1 MHHRDMQMITAAV
14 FIAGVVVGVAGGY
27 VGIIVWVL
35 LHDGYNR

>member
-1 MHHRDMQMITAAV
+1 MTHALC